1 MMYNQK
7 LVTCLKSNGKI
18 LREFK
23 DTVYVPFGSEYSI
36 LVKNLN
42 SVRAIVHIEID
53 GKQVCEEGLVIDA
66 NKELEVERFITDLNK
81 GNKFKFIE
89 RTGSVEQHRG
99 VKMDDG
105 LIRVSFQFEKVMNPI
120 MWVAPAGHWEWKPNY
135 YTTPTY
141 APPYNHPGWW
151 TKVGTTTGSVYGNT
165 TGTFADKV
173 GTYTSNAE
181 NTTLGGNYDPNVANA
196 TDNLVNVCRDAIAK
210 GTISAQGI
218 SGTSSL
224 SASNAVGSTQAFVN
238 NVGITVPGAVS
249 NQKFT
254 TVSSFPTESEKHV
267 MVLRILGETEGGH
280 FVKAPVT
287 VKAKPKCE
295 TCGRTNK
302 ATAHFCINC
311 GTALEIIK

>member
-1 MMYNQK
+1 MYNNK

-66 NKELEVERFITDLNK
+66 NRELEVERFITDLNK

-120 MWVAPAGHWEWKPNY
+120 MWVAPAGHWEWKRDY
-135 YTTPTY
+135 VPTQ
-141 APPYNHPGWW
+141 PTWISNTDNTLRW
-151 TKVGTTTGSVYGNT
+151 YGNT
-165 TGTFADKV
+165 A
-173 GTYTSNAE
+173 GTYADTKGTYADTQGIYTANAA
-181 NTTLGGNYDPNVANA
+181 NSTLGGNYDPNAVNAVMDSHMGSTCSDTVRGMSCSLNA
-196 TDNLVNVCRDAIAK
+196 TIGTTQSYVNDI
-210 GTISAQGI
+210 
-218 SGTSSL
+218 
-224 SASNAVGSTQAFVN
+224 
-238 NVGITVPGAVS
+238 GITVPGAVS

-280 FVKAPVT
+280 FVKEAVT
-287 VKAKPKCE
+287 VKAKPKCI

-311 GTALEIIK
+311 GTSLQIVV